1 MNWGATARTIL
12 YVQDPDSFSHSFA
25 FDPPPGISVQVVG
38 EQAPREE
45 DDAWGGHL
53 YEVEV
58 SADETLCPGTYSV
71 PFTVTDPDGNSDQ
84 ATLTVHVVGNQPHQ
98 ASGALE
104 GTMTVTLTPAG
115 AVYGPVVMSIPRI
128 WDPDGDVVYVEGYGL
143 PPTYWLVW
151 GQVLQSNIPRRKP
164 PPLPGR

>member
-1 MNWGATARTIL
+1 VNWGATARTIL

-84 ATLTVHVVGNQPHQ
+84 ATLTVHVVGNQPPQ
-98 ASGALE
+98 ASPPYLQGETTVILSPT
-104 GTMTVTLTPAG
+104 GLVRTPVVFQPINVGILTVTL
-115 AVYGPVVMSIPRI
+115 
-128 WDPDGDVVYVEGYGL
+128 
-143 PPTYWLVW
+143 
-151 GQVLQSNIPRRKP
+151 
-164 PPLPGR
+164 